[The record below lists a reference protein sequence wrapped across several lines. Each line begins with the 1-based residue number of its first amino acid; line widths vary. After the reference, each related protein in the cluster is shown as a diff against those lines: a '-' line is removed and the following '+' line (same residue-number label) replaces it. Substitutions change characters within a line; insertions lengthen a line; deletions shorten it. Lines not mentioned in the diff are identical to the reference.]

1 VSVFLLTV
9 KFHLNNY
16 QPFISTREINIYSIL
31 LYFVNVRTPDVLIQI
46 VNKMLSYINNLYYCN
61 ATVIHYQLKSF
72 FMKMLQFSQLNPMQR
87 KDAIDKM
94 VKITTEL
101 NIEIPGVQGENSIVE
116 AINEDLNPDADF
128 IFDEIDETQVD
139 VIYREN
145 I

>member
-1 VSVFLLTV
+1 
-9 KFHLNNY
+9 
-16 QPFISTREINIYSIL
+16 
-31 LYFVNVRTPDVLIQI
+31 
-46 VNKMLSYINNLYYCN
+46 
-61 ATVIHYQLKSF
+61 
-72 FMKMLQFSQLNPMQR
+72 MLQFSQLNPAQR

-94 VKITTEL
+94 VTISTEL

-116 AINEDLNPDADF
+116 AIKEDFNPDADF

>member
-1 VSVFLLTV
+1 
-9 KFHLNNY
+9 
-16 QPFISTREINIYSIL
+16 
-31 LYFVNVRTPDVLIQI
+31 
-46 VNKMLSYINNLYYCN
+46 
-61 ATVIHYQLKSF
+61 
-72 FMKMLQFSQLNPMQR
+72 MKMLQFSQLNPMQR

-94 VKITTEL
+94 VKMSTEL
-101 NIEIPGVQGENSIVE
+101 NIKISGVQGENSILE